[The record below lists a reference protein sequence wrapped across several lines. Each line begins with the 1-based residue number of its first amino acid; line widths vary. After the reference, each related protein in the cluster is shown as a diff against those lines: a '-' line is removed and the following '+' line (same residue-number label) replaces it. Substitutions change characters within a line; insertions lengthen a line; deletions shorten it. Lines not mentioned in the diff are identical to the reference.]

1 MFLTVAVRQVG
12 GVLADKRGH
21 RLHSIVILLAAEIT
35 FRWIQVTCL
44 FGNDLSGI

>member
-35 FRWIQVTCL
+35 FRFLTGH
-44 FGNDLSGI
+44 FRKGR